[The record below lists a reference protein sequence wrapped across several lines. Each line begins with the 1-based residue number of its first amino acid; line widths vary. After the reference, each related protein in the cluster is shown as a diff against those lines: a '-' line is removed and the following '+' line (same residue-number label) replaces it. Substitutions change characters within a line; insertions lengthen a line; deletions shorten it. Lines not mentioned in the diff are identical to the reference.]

1 LSGSPTAHRAST
13 LPRIADIV
21 LGIISIIL
29 SLVVLSEPG
38 LALLTLV
45 FILCFA
51 FVAIGLSGLALG
63 IIRRDMPGWRRAIE
77 AIFGVIVILLAL
89 VVLFDPL
96 FGISLLISLLAIALL
111 FHGIRDLI
119 SCVSFGGAG
128 WLRAL
133 RAVAGVLNLIFAL
146 MVFALP
152 AIGFVFLIIL
162 LSVSMLV
169 SGFARLAMGIVGY
182 NISKTKT

>member
-1 LSGSPTAHRAST
+1 LSGTPVDHRASAW
-13 LPRIADIV
+13 PRIADIA

-29 SLVVLSEPG
+29 SLIVLSEPG

-63 IIRRDMPGWRRAIE
+63 ILRHDVPGWRRALE
-77 AIFGVIVILLAL
+77 AIFGVMVILLAL
-89 VVLFDPL
+89 IVLFDPI
-96 FGISLLISLLAIALL
+96 FGLSLLISLLAIALL

-133 RAVAGVLNLIFAL
+133 RLVAGVLNLIFAFI
-146 MVFALP
+146 VFALP
-152 AIGFVFLIIL
+152 AIGFLFLIIL

-169 SGFARLAMGIVGY
+169 SGCARLALGIFGY
-182 NISKTKT
+182 GIPKTKT

>member
-1 LSGSPTAHRAST
+1 MSGSPDAHRASAW
-13 LPRIADIV
+13 PRIADIV

-29 SLVVLSEPG
+29 SLVVLSQPG

-51 FVAIGLSGLALG
+51 FVAIGVSGLALG
-63 IIRRDMPGWRRAIE
+63 ILRHDIAGWRRAIE
-77 AIFGVIVILLAL
+77 AIFGVMVILLAL

-119 SCVSFGGAG
+119 SCVSFGGVG

-146 MVFALP
+146 IVFALP

-162 LSVSMLV
+162 LAVSMLV
-169 SGFARLAMGIVGY
+169 SGFARLAMGIAGY
-182 NISKTKT
+182 NISKAKT

>member
-1 LSGSPTAHRAST
+1 M
-13 LPRIADIV
+13 
-21 LGIISIIL
+21 
-29 SLVVLSEPG
+29 
-38 LALLTLV
+38 ALLTLV

-63 IIRRDMPGWRRAIE
+63 IIRRDIHGWRRAIE
-77 AIFGVIVILLAL
+77 AVFGVIVILLAL
-89 VVLFDPL
+89 VVLFDPI

-119 SCVSFGGAG
+119 SCVSFEGPG

-133 RAVAGVLNLIFAL
+133 RLLAGVLNLIFAAV
-146 MVFALP
+146 VFALP

-182 NISKTKT
+182 SISKTKT

>member
-1 LSGSPTAHRAST
+1 MSGTTAVHRAST

-21 LGIISIIL
+21 IGIISIIL
-29 SLVVLSEPG
+29 SLAVLSEPG

-51 FVAIGLSGLALG
+51 FVAIGFSGLALG
-63 IIRRDMPGWRRAIE
+63 IIRRDIPGWRRAVE

-89 VVLFDPL
+89 VVLFDPI

-111 FHGIRDLI
+111 FHGIRDLT
-119 SCVSFGGAG
+119 SCVSSEGAG

-133 RAVAGVLNLIFAL
+133 RLVAGMLNIIFAL
-146 MVFALP
+146 VVFALP
-152 AIGFVFLIIL
+152 AIGFFFLIIL
-162 LSVSMLV
+162 LSVSLLV

-182 NISKTKT
+182 SIAKTKT